1 MATAIAA
8 AVLAFSF
15 IECCKETEVNE
26 WGKKERKKV
35 KRRKNETN
43 VYKERKKEIETGVKE
58 RK

>member
-1 MATAIAA
+1 MATAIAAAA

-26 WGKKERKKV
+26 WGKKERKEV

-43 VYKERKKEIETGVKE
+43 VYKERKKERNK
-58 RK
+58 